1 MREVTQ
7 PRTAPPS
14 RSRTVIAVLARPVW
28 HSLPWRALAAAG
40 GLGLLAAAST
50 RLPGQA
56 PGPGTGLALLRL
68 TALAGGLGLAFLLD
82 DPARHTTAALP
93 VGRPVRAWLRLA
105 LVAPLLVPWW
115 ATALLLV
122 PAGARPPAGPVTLE
136 AAGTAGAA
144 LALAAASVRFSAEP
158 LPGRATA
165 AALGRLAVA
174 ALVPP
179 RRWSLLVTPGDPN
192 WAATHRWWAA
202 LLAAAL
208 ATWAVCAPEPLRR
221 RSAGSR
227 PAVRSPCG
235 T

>member
-1 MREVTQ
+1 MTP
-7 PRTAPPS
+7 PRPAPPS
-14 RSRTVIAVLARPVW
+14 RSRTVITALVRPVW
-28 HSLPWRALAAAG
+28 NSLPWRALAAAG

-56 PGPGTGLALLRL
+56 PDTGTGLALLRL

-82 DPARHTTAALP
+82 DPARRTTAALP

-115 ATALLLV
+115 AAALLLV

-144 LALAAASVRFSAEP
+144 LALAAAWVRFRGEP
-158 LPGRATA
+158 VPGRGA
-165 AALGRLAVA
+165 AALLGWLAIA

-208 ATWAVCAPEPLRR
+208 AAWAACAPEPLRR
-221 RSAGSR
+221 RSVSSR
-227 PAVRSPCG
+227 PAVRSPTG